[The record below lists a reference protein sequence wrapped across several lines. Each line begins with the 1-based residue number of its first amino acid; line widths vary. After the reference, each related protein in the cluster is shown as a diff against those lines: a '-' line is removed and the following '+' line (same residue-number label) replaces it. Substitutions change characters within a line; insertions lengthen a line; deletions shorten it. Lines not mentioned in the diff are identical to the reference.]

1 MVFADLAFLYVF
13 LPVVFGLHAVIPAL
27 WRNPV
32 LVAASLLFYAWGE
45 PVWVFLI
52 VFSALIDYRMGRAI
66 AAETG
71 KARRIGY
78 LSVSLGVNLGLLSVF
93 KYGAFFTENLNAV
106 LGLSLPVLKLSLP
119 VGISF
124 YTFQTV
130 SYVVDVYRG
139 RAQPQEHFL
148 NYLLFVSLFF
158 QLVAGPIVR
167 YPQIAAEI
175 RRRELSWDAVMQ
187 GLFRFIIGLFK
198 KVMVANEAGRLASPF
213 LDGDA
218 ASATVLGAWT
228 GAILFTLQ
236 IYYDFSGYSDMAIGM
251 GKMFG
256 FTLPENFNYP
266 YTSRS
271 VKEFWRR
278 WHMSLGS
285 FFRDYLY
292 IPLGGNRRMFVRNVL
307 AVWFLTGLW
316 HGASWNFVLWG
327 LYFAFFLLLEKFS
340 GDAPSRWPRFLSHAY
355 LLLIVVVGWVLFYF
369 TDLSRAAEHLAIMFG
384 LSGVPVAD
392 FFVKV
397 TLANHIFWLLG
408 AIVFCAPLFLA
419 MQNGLQML
427 ARRFPHAS
435 AVLAAV
441 FSLVLLWLATAH
453 LVGRTYNPFLY
464 YRF

>member
-27 WRNPV
+27 WRNPL

-45 PVWVFLI
+45 PVWVSLI

-93 KYGAFFTENLNAV
+93 KYGAFFMENLNDV

-148 NYLLFVSLFF
+148 DYLLFVSLFF

-175 RRRELSWDAVMQ
+175 RQRELSWDAVMQ
-187 GLFRFIIGLFK
+187 GLFRFIMGLFK

-218 ASATVLGAWT
+218 ANATVLGAWT

-266 YTSRS
+266 YASRS

-384 LSGVPVAD
+384 LSGVPVSD

-408 AIVFCAPLFLA
+408 AIVFCFPLFLA

-427 ARRFPHAS
+427 TRRFPHAS
-435 AVLAAV
+435 AALAAV